1 MHRCA
6 RFSLPA
12 GWLDQNGA
20 REHAVEVRALCG
32 ADEEWIHSLPDET
45 PQVGIAVAL
54 LARCVRS
61 IGGRRP
67 SAAMIRIQAEP
78 VL

>member
-32 ADEEWIHSLPDET
+32 ADEEWLHALPDET
-45 PQVGIAVAL
+45 PQVAIAVAL
-54 LARCVRS
+54 LGFLATIAFARYIIRQA
-61 IGGRRP
+61 GGDTK
-67 SAAMIRIQAEP
+67 
-78 VL
+78 